1 MPGRLFPPTEAGS
14 SLGCSG
20 CRPAAAQRCHQRVSP
35 VSPPVFRP
43 RPAGHQEPDDVWG
56 CSGSCGGAT
65 SISKHVVAATTAV
78 LLPPP
83 GASHDPA
90 QAKQPH
96 ARGCSLILANWAVE
110 IQNPGQSKIQNPGQA
125 AAPRQ
130 RVLTLSEH
138 CSLLSNPCKLPSL
151 EILDGRWWHR
161 ARFYY
166 QSPDCLGPD
175 GGKKMLRLEPNLFE
189 TILRSARDV
198 GRHPSMPIPAPKS
211 ILNLRD

>member
-1 MPGRLFPPTEAGS
+1 MPPTEAGS

-56 CSGSCGGAT
+56 CRGSCGGAT

-96 ARGCSLILANWAVE
+96 ARGCSLILANWALE
-110 IQNPGQSKIQNPGQA
+110 IQNPGQSKSKIQAKQQPHAKG
-125 AAPRQ
+125 
-130 RVLTLSEH
+130 

-151 EILDGRWWHR
+151 EILGGRWWHR

-166 QSPDCLGPD
+166 QVS
-175 GGKKMLRLEPNLFE
+175 RLS
-189 TILRSARDV
+189 RSRWREKDA
-198 GRHPSMPIPAPKS
+198 APGTQFV
-211 ILNLRD
+211 

>member
-110 IQNPGQSKIQNPGQA
+110 IQNPGQSKIQIQNPGQA
-125 AAPRQ
+125 A
-130 RVLTLSEH
+130 SEGAH
-138 CSLLSNPCKLPSL
+138 CSL
-151 EILDGRWWHR
+151 ILTNCPPWKSWT
-161 ARFYY
+161 AV
-166 QSPDCLGPD
+166 
-175 GGKKMLRLEPNLFE
+175 GGTE
-189 TILRSARDV
+189 RDFIIRV
-198 GRHPSMPIPAPKS
+198 
-211 ILNLRD
+211 

>member
-110 IQNPGQSKIQNPGQA
+110 IQNPGQSKIQIQNPGQA
-125 AAPRQ
+125 A
-130 RVLTLSEH
+130 SEGAH
-138 CSLLSNPCKLPSL
+138 CSL
-151 EILDGRWWHR
+151 ILTNCPPWKSWTAVGSTERDFIIR
-161 ARFYY
+161 
-166 QSPDCLGPD
+166 CPD

-198 GRHPSMPIPAPKS
+198 ERHPSMPIPAPKS